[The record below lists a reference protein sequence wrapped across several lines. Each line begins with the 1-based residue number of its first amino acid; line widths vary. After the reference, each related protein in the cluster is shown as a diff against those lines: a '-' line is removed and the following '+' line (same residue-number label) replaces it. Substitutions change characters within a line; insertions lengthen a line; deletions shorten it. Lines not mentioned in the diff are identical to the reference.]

1 MVVDG
6 VGRFLSEHGI
16 APQRIVIACSGGA
29 DSTALLLAFADLRS
43 EGFEPICA
51 HVNHHLRGRES
62 DEDAE
67 AVRVLAE
74 RLGVPV
80 HIVDGVLDPDAVKE
94 RGIESAAREV
104 RERALDEI
112 RHAHGSS
119 LVATA
124 HQLDDQAETVLM
136 RLFTGSGLAAL
147 RGIHPVRGDGF
158 IRPLLRVP
166 RAEIDRF
173 VRERGITPRVDS
185 SNADPRFLRNRVR
198 AVLRGFDAAVVAS
211 IASAAD
217 QARDLWPVVE
227 ALIDTAE
234 RRACEIRSD
243 ETRFLSWPDDRWL
256 RQALLNRHIRR
267 LDGSARDVSARD
279 VARLAASL
287 DTIRRTSVSGNLE
300 LVRRGTTLI
309 LRRRRART
317 PDFEIALD
325 AGEQIDIAEIGGT
338 FGIARAA
345 PDTPL
350 ISPDRR
356 RQLLQLPRGADP
368 TFTVRNRRRGDR
380 LQPLGLG
387 HEKKLKE
394 LLIDRKIAAEIRDQI
409 PLLVWNDEIVWVAGI
424 AISEKFK
431 VTDPAGDLYE
441 VWFVTPHEES
451 QISLHR

>member
-1 MVVDG
+1 MVVDA
-6 VGRFLSEHGI
+6 VRRFLTEYGI

-29 DSTALLLAFADLRS
+29 DSSALLLAFAELRG
-43 EGFEPICA
+43 EGFDPVCA
-51 HVNHHLRGRES
+51 HVNHHLRGQES
-62 DEDAE
+62 DDDATF
-67 AVRVLAE
+67 VRALSE
-74 RLGVPV
+74 SLGVPV
-80 HIVDGVLDPDAVKE
+80 HAVDGSLDPEAVRE
-94 RGIESAAREV
+94 RGVESAAREI
-104 RERALDEI
+104 RELRLDEV
-112 RHAHGSS
+112 RRSEGAR

-158 IRPLLRVP
+158 VRPLLRVP
-166 RAEIDRF
+166 RVAIDQF
-173 VRERGITPRVDS
+173 VRDRGITPRTDS

-198 AVLRGFDAAVVAS
+198 AVLGGFDPAIVIS
-211 IASAAD
+211 IAAAAD

-234 RRACEIRSD
+234 RRACEIRPD
-243 ETRFLSWPDDRWL
+243 ETGFINWPDDRWL

-267 LDGSARDVSARD
+267 LDPDARDVSARD
-279 VARLAASL
+279 IARLAASL
-287 DTIRRTSVSGNLE
+287 DSIRRTTVSGSLE
-300 LVRRGTTLI
+300 LVRRGSSLV
-309 LRRRRART
+309 LRKRRT
-317 PDFEIALD
+317 SMPDFELPLAPGQEIN
-325 AGEQIDIAEIGGT
+325 IAEIGT

-345 PDTPL
+345 PDTPI

-356 RQLLQLPRGADP
+356 RQLLQLPIGALGL
-368 TFTVRNRRRGDR
+368 FIVRNRRRGDR
-380 LQPLGLG
+380 LQPLGLK

-394 LLIDRKIAAEIRDQI
+394 LLIDRKIAAELRDRI

-431 VTDPAGDLYE
+431 VTDPPGDLYE
-441 VWFVTPHEES
+441 VWFVRPHEES